1 MQAFSLF
8 LNFSIV
14 FYFPSQ
20 TLMIVFAF
28 ILSSNV
34 QLNHASEVLTSLF
47 EDMLIF
53 TTRSTFSSS
62 VFKIPHPESFSKNKG
77 YNRLG
82 DNEWKSLFNTYLLSS
97 KCQSGRYDG
106 YYVNVTW
113 CRRDSYVIPTF
124 SLVIHGAIVGC
135 PSNTVPKQP
144 RLHDNLLKAFCIPA
158 GMRKQSEKSIT
169 EVTQWPT
176 LGPKQTS
183 FTMSKEWSA
192 LGGTLHLR

>member
-1 MQAFSLF
+1 MSLIHIYTHTF
-8 LNFSIV
+8 DIFWCLHGITFHTD
-14 FYFPSQ
+14 FYFFCNNNMS
-20 TLMIVFAF
+20 
-28 ILSSNV
+28 
-34 QLNHASEVLTSLF
+34 HASFLSFFKFVYRVLLP
-47 EDMLIF
+47 F
-53 TTRSTFSSS
+53 TNINDRLRLYF
-62 VFKIPHPESFSKNKG
+62 VFKRSAQPRIWSPVIIV
-77 YNRLG
+77 
-82 DNEWKSLFNTYLLSS
+82 WKI
-97 KCQSGRYDG
+97 CWDQG
-106 YYVNVTW
+106 YYVTVTW

-135 PSNTVPKQP
+135 PSNTVPKQS
-144 RLHDNLLKAFCIPA
+144 RLQDNLLKAFCIRA